1 MVWLRRLGG
10 RPEPESS
17 DHPLTHREST
27 PAEEELRQQLADDPN
42 DQEAF
47 DALAALVAERASE
60 DTLPDP
66 LTGDTDSGAPTRH
79 AIWALAEEVAQQ
91 PKAWL
96 PLVVLAELSL
106 DTDHEAAMRWLNLA
120 VEREP
125 DGVALTYAIAMLRDS
140 GNLSDAVTFGV
151 SHWEVAS
158 REAAAGREVVM
169 AALDGGRVE
178 EARRLYDSM
187 IEAGGTAKGLAD
199 VGVLVER
206 AEERAG
212 STAEV

>member
-1 MVWLRRLGG
+1 MRYAV
-10 RPEPESS
+10 
-17 DHPLTHREST
+17 
-27 PAEEELRQQLADDPN
+27 
-42 DQEAF
+42 
-47 DALAALVAERASE
+47 
-60 DTLPDP
+60 
-66 LTGDTDSGAPTRH
+66 
-79 AIWALAEEVAQQ
+79 WALAEEVAQQ

-96 PLVVLAELSL
+96 PLVVLAELTL

-125 DGVALTYAIAMLRDS
+125 SGIALTYAIAMLRDS

-187 IEAGGTAKGLAD
+187 VETVGSTKGLAD
-199 VGVLVER
+199 VGVIVER
-206 AEERAG
+206 AEESAL
-212 STAEV
+212 

>member
-1 MVWLRRLGG
+1 MDLMVWLRRLGG
-10 RPEPESS
+10 RPDPAETP

-27 PAEEELRQQLADDPN
+27 PAEDELRARLSEDPN
-42 DQEAF
+42 DQESF
-47 DALAALVAERASE
+47 DALAALVAERADE
-60 DTLPDP
+60 ATPPDP
-66 LTGDTDSGAPTRH
+66 LTGETDSVAGMRYAV
-79 AIWALAEEVAQQ
+79 WALAEEVAQQ

-96 PLVVLAELSL
+96 PLVVLAELTL

-125 DGVALTYAIAMLRDS
+125 SGIALTYAIAMLRDS

-187 IEAGGTAKGLAD
+187 VETVGSTKGLAD
-199 VGVLVER
+199 VGVIVER
-206 AEERAG
+206 AEESAL
-212 STAEV
+212 